1 MRSRQWPFR
10 CLTFSCVVLHSVIA
24 FAQQPTPRRDLADN
38 ISALSVRAAQLLPY
52 LQYEIVSQVIRY
64 VNWIC
69 ISLASVIA
77 LYSFI
82 RMWRESEGGGKE
94 AVWWCIRLG
103 VCLFLLAAGPYLVGQ
118 LAAIGK
124 TVAEGNEMA
133 GPRGRSLLYDFYLAQ
148 QESFDTSYKK
158 FADGHFTVRVNGEVM
173 ELEGSPPNTSTGGV
187 LGVVYDAESTV
198 RDIDRK
204 LDITSYSLPTLFSI
218 FSVTRTIV
226 DAGDLWLIFLA
237 ALLMIA
243 AKMLAPF
250 AVVVA
255 IDKPLA
261 HRFTWP
267 FVYGCIVLCIFW
279 PSVSYFIRGLAF
291 LFGNMAMAVG
301 DGDPL
306 YQWDYATMHAIRSPL
321 QHPAYTIAIGAFG
334 MLLIGFCVWISPIIT
349 GWLVAGK
356 FYEGVS
362 MIASSVTGELISTGV
377 ETYTQT
383 KAERIR
389 QAASELQADAGYRAD
404 VTRASGEYRAATL
417 STKARQTMAEANVR
431 GAQATQLSQVYAA
444 RTNQVMSAEAGK
456 QFGVSSAGA
465 AAALSK
471 NETKVRTNQSI
482 ADVKVGQQQQSI
494 GIQTNRDADTT
505 RFVGDKII
513 MGTTYAGDMIGERQG
528 TKSAR
533 GLAGEVVR
541 VAGSTAGLHQQYES
555 IQRRAAG
562 QQLAADTAMTGQ
574 ITNRQEAATGH
585 NVNQDVYLSQMT
597 EAHTQY
603 AAGQERAANT
613 AAGQAAAGVN
623 RGASI
628 QMGGINRGTALEMQG
643 NQARLDSQVSAA
655 GINRGAAIE
664 AAKLNALSNMMST
677 VGRSIARDIERVMSQ
692 RY

>member
-1 MRSRQWPFR
+1 MHPRRWLIP
-10 CLTFSCVVLHSVIA
+10 CTTFVCALLQPVA
-24 FAQQPTPRRDLADN
+24 TFGQQPVPRRDLADN
-38 ISALSVRAAQLLPY
+38 ISALSIRAEQLLPY
-52 LQYEIVSQVIRY
+52 LQDEIVSQVIRY
-64 VNWIC
+64 VQWIC
-69 ISLASVIA
+69 VSLSSVIA
-77 LYSFI
+77 LYSFL
-82 RMWRESEGGGKE
+82 RVWRESEGAGKE
-94 AVWWCIRLG
+94 TLFWCVRLG
-103 VCLFLLAAGPYLVGQ
+103 VCLLLLFTGPYLVGQ

-124 TVAEGNEMA
+124 TIAEGNEMT

-158 FADGHFTVRVNGEVM
+158 FADGHFTVKVNGEVM

-187 LGVVYDAESTV
+187 LGIVYDAESTV
-198 RDIDRK
+198 KDIDRK

-218 FSVTRTIV
+218 FNVMRTIV
-226 DAGDLWLIFLA
+226 DGGDLWLIFLA
-237 ALLMIA
+237 ALLMIT

-250 AVVVA
+250 AVVTA
-255 IDKPLA
+255 IDKQLA

-267 FVYGCIVLCIFW
+267 FVYGCIVLCVFW

-306 YQWDYATMHAIRSPL
+306 YVWDFATMHAVRSPL

-362 MIASSVTGELISTGV
+362 MIASSVTGELVSTGV
-377 ETYTQT
+377 EAYTQT
-383 KAERIR
+383 KSERLR

-417 STKARQTMAEANVR
+417 STKARQTMAEAGVR
-431 GAQATQLSQVYAA
+431 GAQTTQLSQIYAA

-456 QFGVSSAGA
+456 LFGVSSAGA

-471 NETKVRTNQSI
+471 NETRVRTDQSI
-482 ADVKVGQQQQSI
+482 SDVKVGQTQQERNIKTSQ
-494 GIQTNRDADTT
+494 DADTKRWT
-505 RFVGDKII
+505 GDKII
-513 MGTTYAGDMIGERQG
+513 MATDYAGNMIGGREG
-528 TKSAR
+528 TKSGR
-533 GLAGEVVR
+533 GIAGEVVR
-541 VAGSTAGLHQQYES
+541 VAGSGVGLHQQYGS
-555 IQRRAAG
+555 IQQRAVE
-562 QQLAADTAMTGQ
+562 QQAALKDAATGQ
-574 ITNRQEAATGH
+574 VANREQAATGH
-585 NVNQDVYLSQMT
+585 YTNQDVYLNQMT
-597 EAHTQY
+597 QTHAEY
-603 AAGQERAANT
+603 AAGQTAAANA
-613 AAGQAAAGVN
+613 AAGQAAGGVN
-623 RGASI
+623 RGAAI

-643 NQARLDSQVSAA
+643 NQARLDAQVSAA

-677 VGRSIARDIERVMSQ
+677 VGRGIARDIERVMSQ